1 MPTKPSV
8 VGSTRQRSVAR
19 SLCVAFFVD
28 LMGSIYLEVVSS
40 VAGSY
45 DADCD
50 GKLKHQFDASAAVN
64 TIATGAGLIGTF
76 VGYSSNFTPD
86 RHVTVS
92 ESLLFLTIVGR
103 QFVMVVTTAR
113 PAFRNAALSRRR
125 RLLGGL
131 ALLGFSLDFFEL
143 VIFFVATFCSETGS
157 RSTSSEP
164 CAPVTG
170 NSSEADA
177 PGAALEGK
185 QLMWLAIMFVYFT
198 ALVALYQ
205 KQTGKKPQMFDKAR
219 ILLYFTAFCCCS
231 LHGGDGKL
239 PLLPAMDLPR
249 NHHWWLGLARSSVM
263 GLAALDWILR
273 LFLLA

>member
-1 MPTKPSV
+1 
-8 VGSTRQRSVAR
+8 
-19 SLCVAFFVD
+19 
-28 LMGSIYLEVVSS
+28 
-40 VAGSY
+40 
-45 DADCD
+45 
-50 GKLKHQFDASAAVN
+50 
-64 TIATGAGLIGTF
+64 
-76 VGYSSNFTPD
+76 
-86 RHVTVS
+86 
-92 ESLLFLTIVGR
+92 
-103 QFVMVVTTAR
+103 MVVTTAR
-113 PAFRNAALSRRR
+113 PAFRNASSPASLAAFLGLLVASLPVLLSISALAGAVDF
-125 RLLGGL
+125 LGGL